1 MWGSFSSLDW
11 EFIENIPLSTTS
23 QEDYWAW
30 HYEKTGVFSVRSA
43 YRLLVRSREPLAAS
57 IEVRP
62 SQSNV
67 SAEEKE
73 WTELWSIKVPSKVWV
88 FLWRMARISIPTGHM
103 RHHRNMA
110 PNQRCVLYGA
120 AYSWRHAL
128 LECNLA
134 RSVWAL
140 ERENISEFLR
150 QVL

>member
-1 MWGSFSSLDW
+1 VQGSFNSLDW

-57 IEVRP
+57 VEVRP

-73 WTELWSIKVPSKVWV
+73 WTELWSIKVP
-88 FLWRMARISIPTGHM
+88 
-103 RHHRNMA
+103 
-110 PNQRCVLYGA
+110 
-120 AYSWRHAL
+120 
-128 LECNLA
+128 
-134 RSVWAL
+134 
-140 ERENISEFLR
+140 
-150 QVL
+150 